1 MKNKQQK
8 AQELNEHID
17 SIKKSNTILFTDYS
31 GVSSEKINSL
41 RKEMRGFKAK
51 FKVAR
56 KRLLRIAFEKEGI
69 NINPENYEGQLGV
82 ITAKGE
88 LLEVVSPVYKFSK
101 NNETFKILGGYD
113 ATNKVIIS
121 LETINRIATLPSKDV
136 LIGQL
141 VSMITS
147 PIKMFIIVLKERAK
161 ILEVNP
167 VK

>member
-69 NINPENYEGQLGV
+69 NVNPENYEGQLGI
-82 ITAKGE
+82 ITTDGE
-88 LLEVVSPVYKFSK
+88 LSEVASPVYKFSK
-101 NNETFKILGGYD
+101 NNKTFKILEGYD
-113 ATNKVIIS
+113 ATNKSVIN
-121 LETINRIATLPSKDV
+121 LETINRIATLPSRDV

-141 VSMITS
+141 VGMVAS
-147 PIKMFIIVLKERAK
+147 PIKMFMIALKERAK
-161 ILEVNP
+161 TLEV
-167 VK
+167 K